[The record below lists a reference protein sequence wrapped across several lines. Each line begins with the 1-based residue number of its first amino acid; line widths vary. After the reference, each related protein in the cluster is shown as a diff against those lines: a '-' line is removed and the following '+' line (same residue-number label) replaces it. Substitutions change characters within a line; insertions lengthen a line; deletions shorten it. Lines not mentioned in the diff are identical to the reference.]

1 MSFGGFLAL
10 ATAAIALFSCILML
24 YKYKYAGHYNLIGIH
39 FIPVVTPLGISFI
52 IFSVISYIVDVYKGC
67 NAGKFID
74 VINYICF
81 FPKVISGPIV
91 TWKNWGMLLEKRNF
105 EKLDARLSFF
115 LERFIIGLS
124 KKVIIADSLGA
135 MITIIGNGD
144 MDVISAW
151 LVTLMYSLRIYFDFS
166 GYSDIA
172 IGLARFMGMEIAE
185 NFSFP
190 YCSTSISEFWRRW
203 HISLGAWFK
212 EYVYIPLGGNRHGER
227 RTCIN
232 LFLVMFLS
240 GIWHGAGFGYIVWG
254 SIHGLC
260 IVLEKLFADKIWYKK
275 IPRIVK
281 WGATFFIVSL
291 CWEFFRT
298 NSLSDTVIHFGK
310 MIGVGNGNPT
320 FMFNYYVTKKTVS
333 LLIVS
338 LFFAIPFKYVKDYC
352 KQLSI
357 CQTSGWLIIKNLVL
371 LSLFALTL
379 VFITNSTYSPF
390 IYFQY

>member
-1 MSFGGFLAL
+1 MNFSSTVFIYIFLPAFLVTYIFTEIAQRKGKKRKNVQFLDYLTLAFSLLFYAWALFDNVLFLIFISLFVFLCGAFIEKIRNKSLADFICKIKAMSFGGFLAL

-254 SIHGLC
+254 
-260 IVLEKLFADKIWYKK
+260 
-275 IPRIVK
+275 
-281 WGATFFIVSL
+281 
-291 CWEFFRT
+291 
-298 NSLSDTVIHFGK
+298 
-310 MIGVGNGNPT
+310 
-320 FMFNYYVTKKTVS
+320 
-333 LLIVS
+333 
-338 LFFAIPFKYVKDYC
+338 
-352 KQLSI
+352 
-357 CQTSGWLIIKNLVL
+357 
-371 LSLFALTL
+371 
-379 VFITNSTYSPF
+379 
-390 IYFQY
+390 